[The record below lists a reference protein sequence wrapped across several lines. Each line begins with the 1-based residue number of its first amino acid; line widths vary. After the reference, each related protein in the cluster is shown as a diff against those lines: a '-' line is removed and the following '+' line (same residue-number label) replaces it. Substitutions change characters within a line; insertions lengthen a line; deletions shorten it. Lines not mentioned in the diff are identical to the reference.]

1 MTPNANTQAPQNLEP
16 TQYTLQTVA
25 TGREFN
31 DKGWS
36 LSDPECSSPSLIRA
50 KYAKKQIEFKDNSY
64 GLYKFADWLPVKRAL
79 QGSCAPVTYKSE
91 GLAKELGLSNLYIT
105 FSGYWPEKGAT
116 MNTCSFKETEAYSVC
131 ARLAEDEE
139 RILVVAS
146 AGNTARAFAQ
156 VCSDNNI
163 PIVIAV
169 PFENMN
175 ALWFK
180 KPLNK
185 CVKIICTP
193 AGTDYFDAIQLGAKV
208 CESPRFLEEGGAKNV
223 ARRDGMG
230 TTVLSAVEH
239 IGRIPDSY
247 FQAIGSGTG
256 TIAAWEANM
265 RFIEDGRFGN
275 HLMKLIPSQ
284 NYPFTPMYDAFK
296 QDSRA
301 LLQYDEE
308 DAVKRA
314 LEIDAK
320 VLSNRRPPYS
330 LAGGLY
336 DSLKASNGDIE
347 VVTNEE
353 LRASCQLF
361 EKVEG
366 NDIHPA
372 AGVAVC
378 SLKKALE
385 SGKISKDEIV
395 MLNITGGGEQRFKR
409 ENDYI
414 KAQPDLVIP
423 STEASD
429 VIINKVLDLFN

>member
-1 MTPNANTQAPQNLEP
+1 MEIKP
-16 TQYTLQTVA
+16 TEYKLQTIA
-25 TGREFN
+25 TGRTFEDTGWEIN
-31 DKGWS
+31 DK
-36 LSDPECSSPSLIRA
+36 ECSSPSLVRA
-50 KYAKKQIEFKDNSY
+50 VYAKKQIEFKDNSY
-64 GLYKFADWLPVKRAL
+64 GLYKFADWMPVQRAL
-79 QGSCAPVTYKSE
+79 EGSCAPVTYKSE
-91 GLAKELGLSNLYIT
+91 ALAKEYGLSNLYIT
-105 FSGYWPEKGAT
+105 FSGYWPEKGAK

-131 ARLAEDEE
+131 GRLPQDEK

-156 VCSDNNI
+156 VCSENNT

-208 CESPRFLEEGGAKNV
+208 CESGAFLEEGGAKNV
-223 ARRDGMG
+223 ARRDGMS

-239 IGRIPDSY
+239 IGHIPDSY

-256 TIAAWEANM
+256 TIAAWEANL

-275 HLMKLIPSQ
+275 KLMKLIPSQ
-284 NYPFTPMYDAFK
+284 NIPFTPMYDAFK

-314 LEIDAK
+314 LAIDAK

-336 DSLKASNGDIE
+336 DALKATGGDIE
-347 VVTNEE
+347 IVTNEE
-353 LRASCQLF
+353 LRAAGELF
-361 EKVEG
+361 EKLEG
-366 NDIHPA
+366 IDINPA
-372 AGVAVC
+372 AAVAVC

-385 SGKISKDEIV
+385 SGKISKDETV
-395 MLNITGGGEQRFKR
+395 MLNITGGGERRFKS
-409 ENDYI
+409 ENEFVQ
-414 KAQPDLVIP
+414 AEPDLVIP
-423 STEASD
+423 ATEDSA
-429 VIINKVLDLFN
+429 VIIEKVLALFN